1 MRTPGKTEGGGKSEK
16 KERRVQLGAEPKLSE
31 SCRPEKTATAA
42 TAKNV
47 GRGGIKSA
55 SEREKL
61 SAGRTKNRKT
71 VPETTGAA
79 CGAKER
85 TGSVKKGAECEAK
98 ESAESVAKG
107 EARGAACGAKRAK
120 TVFGVRL
127 STLLILS
134 YIAAFL
140 GWWVENL
147 FRLIAAG
154 VFDSRHQLLP
164 FIPVYGAGFFA
175 LYALLGTPSGMR
187 IGGKRILPGTGR
199 KRGAFRGALYAATL
213 FSLILISEMATGL
226 FFEKAFGI
234 RGWNYTSIPLHITR
248 YTSVPTAV
256 AFTAGIFLL
265 MRFAFF
271 PAVRLVD
278 RIPDAPAAVTAAA
291 GGILLAADW
300 LVMLAVA
307 AATGKFPQYWSFRF
321 R

>member
-16 KERRVQLGAEPKLSE
+16 KERRVQLGAEPKPSE

-55 SEREKL
+55 SEREKM
-61 SAGRTKNRKT
+61 SAEKTRNRES
-71 VPETTGAA
+71 VPENSEAPRGSKNGAESA
-79 CGAKER
+79 
-85 TGSVKKGAECEAK
+85 VKGA
-98 ESAESVAKG
+98 
-107 EARGAACGAKRAK
+107 ARGAACGSKTAK

-134 YIAAFL
+134 YAAAFL

-164 FIPVYGAGFFA
+164 FIPVYAAGFFA
-175 LYALLGTPSGMR
+175 IYALLGTPSGMR
-187 IGGKRILPGTGR
+187 IGGKRVLPGTGR
-199 KRGAFRGALYAATL
+199 KRGALRGALYAATL

-234 RGWNYTSIPLHITR
+234 KGWNYTSIPLHITR
-248 YTSVPTAV
+248 YTSVPTAA

-271 PAVRLVD
+271 SAVRLVD
-278 RIPDAPAAVTAAA
+278 RIPDAPAAATAAA

-300 LVMLAVA
+300 LVMLSVA

>member
-1 MRTPGKTEGGGKSEK
+1 MRTPGKTEAGEKSGKK
-16 KERRVQLGAEPKLSE
+16 GKNALLGAEPQPSE
-31 SCRPEKTATAA
+31 SYRPEKRATAA
-42 TAKNV
+42 TAKN
-47 GRGGIKSA
+47 GAGGTKSA
-55 SEREKL
+55 PKREKIPD
-61 SAGRTKNRKT
+61 GKTKNR
-71 VPETTGAA
+71 
-79 CGAKER
+79 
-85 TGSVKKGAECEAK
+85 
-98 ESAESVAKG
+98 ESVPKNGEAPRGSKNGAVKG
-107 EARGAACGAKRAK
+107 ETRGAVCGAKRAK

-134 YIAAFL
+134 YAAAFL

-175 LYALLGTPSGMR
+175 IYALLGTPSGMR
-187 IGGKRILPGTGR
+187 IGGKPVFPGTGR
-199 KRGAFRGALYAATL
+199 KKGALRGALYAATL
-213 FSLILISEMATGL
+213 FLLILISEMATGL

-234 RGWNYTSIPLHITR
+234 KGWNYTSIPLHITR
-248 YTSVPTAV
+248 YTSVPTAA

-278 RIPDAPAAVTAAA
+278 RIPDAPAAATAAA

-300 LVMLAVA
+300 LVMLSVA

>member
-1 MRTPGKTEGGGKSEK
+1 MRTPGKTEGRGKSGK
-16 KERRVQLGAEPKLSE
+16 KGRSVQLGAEPQSSE
-31 SCRPEKTATAA
+31 SCRTERAA
-42 TAKNV
+42 KAKN
-47 GRGGIKSA
+47 GAGGTKSA
-55 SEREKL
+55 PKREKIP
-61 SAGRTKNRKT
+61 AGKTKNRES
-71 VPETTGAA
+71 VPETIETPR
-79 CGAKER
+79 GAKNGAENAA
-85 TGSVKKGAECEAK
+85 KGA
-98 ESAESVAKG
+98 VKG
-107 EARGAACGAKRAK
+107 ATRGATRGAACGSKTAK

-134 YIAAFL
+134 YAAAFL

-164 FIPVYGAGFFA
+164 FIPVYGAGFLA
-175 LYALLGTPSGMR
+175 IYALLGTPSEMR
-187 IGGKRILPGTGR
+187 IAGKRVLPGTGR
-199 KRGAFRGALYAATL
+199 KKGALRGALYAATL

-234 RGWNYTSIPLHITR
+234 KGWNYTSIPLHITR
-248 YTSVPTAV
+248 YTSVPTAA

-278 RIPDAPAAVTAAA
+278 RIPDAPAAAVTVA
-291 GGILLAADW
+291 GGILLFADW
-300 LVMLAVA
+300 LVMLSVA

>member
-1 MRTPGKTEGGGKSEK
+1 MRTPGKTEVGEKSGRKGKNVLLGPKPQPSEGCRA
-16 KERRVQLGAEPKLSE
+16 ER
-31 SCRPEKTATAA
+31 AA
-42 TAKNV
+42 KAKN
-47 GRGGIKSA
+47 GAGGTKSA
-55 SEREKL
+55 PKREKM
-61 SAGRTKNRKT
+61 SVGKTKNRES
-71 VPETTGAA
+71 VPETIEAPRGAKNGAESAAKGAVKGETREAA
-79 CGAKER
+79 CGSK
-85 TGSVKKGAECEAK
+85 T
-98 ESAESVAKG
+98 
-107 EARGAACGAKRAK
+107 AK
-120 TVFGVRL
+120 TIFGVRL

-134 YIAAFL
+134 YAAAFL

-175 LYALLGTPSGMR
+175 IYALLGTPSEMR
-187 IGGKRILPGTGR
+187 IAGKRVLPGTGR
-199 KRGAFRGALYAATL
+199 KKGAFRGALYAATL

-234 RGWNYTSIPLHITR
+234 KGWNYTSIPLHITR
-248 YTSVPTAV
+248 YTSVPTAA

-278 RIPDAPAAVTAAA
+278 RIPDVPAAVVAAA

-300 LVMLAVA
+300 LVMLSVA

>member
-1 MRTPGKTEGGGKSEK
+1 MRTPGKTEAGEKSGKK
-16 KERRVQLGAEPKLSE
+16 GKNALLGAEPQPSE
-31 SCRPEKTATAA
+31 SYRPEKRATAA
-42 TAKNV
+42 TAKN
-47 GRGGIKSA
+47 GAGGTKSA
-55 SEREKL
+55 PKREKIPD
-61 SAGRTKNRKT
+61 GKTKNR
-71 VPETTGAA
+71 
-79 CGAKER
+79 
-85 TGSVKKGAECEAK
+85 
-98 ESAESVAKG
+98 ESVPKNG
-107 EARGAACGAKRAK
+107 EAPRGSKTAK

-127 STLLILS
+127 STLSILS
-134 YIAAFL
+134 YAAAFL

-175 LYALLGTPSGMR
+175 IYALLGTPSGMR
-187 IGGKRILPGTGR
+187 IGGKPVFPGTGR

-213 FSLILISEMATGL
+213 FLLILISEMATGL

-234 RGWNYTSIPLHITR
+234 KGWNYTSIPLHITR
-248 YTSVPTAV
+248 YTSVPTAA

-278 RIPDAPAAVTAAA
+278 RIPDAPAAATAAA

-300 LVMLAVA
+300 LVMLSVA

>member
-1 MRTPGKTEGGGKSEK
+1 MRTPGKTEVGEKSGRKGKNVLLGPKPQPSE
-16 KERRVQLGAEPKLSE
+16 G
-31 SCRPEKTATAA
+31 CRPEKTATAA

-47 GRGGIKSA
+47 GRGGTKSA
-55 SEREKL
+55 SERKKI
-61 SAGRTKNRKT
+61 SAGKTKNRES
-71 VPETTGAA
+71 VPETIEAPR
-79 CGAKER
+79 GAKNGAE
-85 TGSVKKGAECEAK
+85 SAAKGA
-98 ESAESVAKG
+98 VKG
-107 EARGAACGAKRAK
+107 ETRRVACGAKRAK

-134 YIAAFL
+134 YAAAFL

-164 FIPVYGAGFFA
+164 FIPVYGAGFLA
-175 LYALLGTPSGMR
+175 IYALLGTPSEMR
-187 IGGKRILPGTGR
+187 IGGKRVLPGTGR
-199 KRGAFRGALYAATL
+199 KRGALRGALYAATL

-234 RGWNYTSIPLHITR
+234 KGWNYTSIPLHITR
-248 YTSVPTAV
+248 YTSVPTAA

-278 RIPDAPAAVTAAA
+278 RIHDAPAAATAAA

-300 LVMLAVA
+300 LVMLSVA

>member
-1 MRTPGKTEGGGKSEK
+1 MRTPGKTEAGEKSGKK
-16 KERRVQLGAEPKLSE
+16 GKNALLGAEPQSSE
-31 SCRPEKTATAA
+31 SYRPEKRATAA
-42 TAKNV
+42 TAKN
-47 GRGGIKSA
+47 GAGGTKSA
-55 SEREKL
+55 PKREKIPD
-61 SAGRTKNRKT
+61 GKTKNRES
-71 VPETTGAA
+71 VPETIEAPR
-79 CGAKER
+79 GAKNGAE
-85 TGSVKKGAECEAK
+85 SAAKGA
-98 ESAESVAKG
+98 VKG
-107 EARGAACGAKRAK
+107 ETRGAACGAKRAK

-127 STLLILS
+127 STLSILS
-134 YIAAFL
+134 YAAAFL

-175 LYALLGTPSGMR
+175 IYALLGTPSGMR
-187 IGGKRILPGTGR
+187 IGGKPVFPGTGR

-213 FSLILISEMATGL
+213 FLLILISEMATGL

-248 YTSVPTAV
+248 YTSVPTAA

-278 RIPDAPAAVTAAA
+278 RIPDAPAAATAAA

-300 LVMLAVA
+300 LVMLSVA